1 VKLKTLSFKPN
12 WPNSLLPIENSS
24 PVFERIIVKDAPQL
38 IDLIKIS
45 KLKLL
50 GIITIFFL
58 SWTFGSSPWPN
69 YPSKSQPYEKYSV

>member
-1 VKLKTLSFKPN
+1 M
-12 WPNSLLPIENSS
+12 
-24 PVFERIIVKDAPQL
+24 
-38 IDLIKIS
+38 S

-50 GIITIFFL
+50 GIITIFFR

>member
-1 VKLKTLSFKPN
+1 MKLKTLSFKPN

-69 YPSKSQPYEKYSV
+69 YPSKSHPWEKYSV